1 MDKELP
7 DVCGRT
13 ARGMRG
19 VIMEVGNPD
28 KIGAAGEPWDII
40 VNNAFF
46 PPLPLCVGGVV
57 CFAFS
62 FIIFTI

>member
-1 MDKELP
+1 
-7 DVCGRT
+7 
-13 ARGMRG
+13 
-19 VIMEVGNPD
+19 MEVGNPD
-28 KIGAAGEPWDII
+28 KIGAAGEPWDVI

-62 FIIFTI
+62 FLSFLLYNFFKLSL